1 MTLGTETPFF
11 EADERGIRRAAV
23 VGSAIAA
30 VIIWTFVAL
39 VAMYA
44 GAHLGESIAMGAFAA
59 LFGGPGFGGMLGA
72 VTYIERQH
80 AASSKLA
87 RVVASDAQDT
97 DGSSREPRALALEPV
112 REKIHLE
119 RAEPVSSA
127 R

>member
-11 EADERGIRRAAV
+11 EADESGIGRAAV
-23 VGSAIAA
+23 IGSAIAA

-59 LFGGPGFGGMLGA
+59 FFGGPGFGGMLGA

-80 AASSKLA
+80 AASSKPA
-87 RVVASDAQDT
+87 RVVAPDT
-97 DGSSREPRALALEPV
+97 QGTDSSSREPEAAALEPV
-112 REKIHLE
+112 HEKIQLDL
-119 RAEPVSSA
+119 AEPMSSA